1 MKNISPETTRVGW
14 IGTGVMG
21 LSMCGHLLAKG
32 YNVTVYSRTKEKA
45 RPLLVKGAKWADSPG
60 AVAGSSD
67 VVFSMVGF
75 PADVREV
82 YLGPNGVLA
91 CTRAGTIVV
100 DMTTTEPSLAKE
112 IYDAAKVRGGVHAVD
127 APVSG
132 GDVGAREA
140 RLSIMVGGDPEPVAA
155 LTPLFEAM
163 GKTIVRQG
171 GPGAGQHAKM
181 CNQIVIAGTMIGVCE
196 SLIYGHKA
204 GLSLETMLSSIS
216 GGAAGCWALSNLAP
230 RILKRNFDPGFFVEH
245 FVKDMGIA
253 LDEARRMN
261 LPLPGLALV
270 HQMYVALAAN
280 GGGKHG
286 TQALVLVLE
295 QMGNTMIG
303 RKEGN
308 IPHFFAGTASVRM
321 KAVRSAISW
330 LFRTPPHGGIC
341 GERPSACPPSLMI
354 RWTWASDKVP
364 MRIGSVC
371 RVGGVLRLV
380 ALNPSASPCFPWHSA
395 Q

>member
-1 MKNISPETTRVGW
+1 MKKISPEATTVGW

-32 YNVTVYSRTKEKA
+32 YRLTVFSRTKEKA
-45 RPLLVKGAKWADSPG
+45 RPLLEKGAKWADSSK
-60 AVAGSSD
+60 AVAESSD
-67 VVFSMVGF
+67 ITFTMVGF

-82 YLGPNGVLA
+82 FLGPSGVLGGA
-91 CTRAGTIVV
+91 RPGSIVA
-100 DMTTTEPSLAKE
+100 DMTTTEPSLARE
-112 IYDAAKVRGGVHAVD
+112 IYDAAKTRGVHAVD

-140 RLSIMVGGDPEPVAA
+140 RLSIMIGGDPDPVAT
-155 LTPLFEAM
+155 LVPLFEAM

-216 GGAAGCWALSNLAP
+216 GGAAGCWSLSNLAP

-270 HQMYVALAAN
+270 HQMYVALQAN

-286 TQALVLVLE
+286 TQALMLVLE
-295 QMGNTMIG
+295 QMSDTKIG
-303 RKEGN
+303 KDQ
-308 IPHFFAGTASVRM
+308 V
-321 KAVRSAISW
+321 
-330 LFRTPPHGGIC
+330 
-341 GERPSACPPSLMI
+341 
-354 RWTWASDKVP
+354 
-364 MRIGSVC
+364 
-371 RVGGVLRLV
+371 
-380 ALNPSASPCFPWHSA
+380 
-395 Q
+395 

>member
-1 MKNISPETTRVGW
+1 MEKISPETTRVGW

-32 YNVTVYSRTKEKA
+32 YAVTVYSRTREKA
-45 RPLLVKGAKWADSPG
+45 HPLLEKGAKWADSPG
-60 AVAGSSD
+60 AVAESSD

-82 YLGPNGVLA
+82 HLGPNGVLA
-91 CTRAGTIVV
+91 CSRAGTIVV

-112 IYDAAKVRGGVHAVD
+112 IHAAAKTRGVHAVD

-140 RLSIMVGGDPEPVAA
+140 RLSIMVGGDPEAVAA
-155 LTPLFEAM
+155 LAPLFETM

-171 GPGAGQHAKM
+171 AAGAGQHAKM

-204 GLSLETMLSSIS
+204 GLSLEAMLSSIS
-216 GGAAGCWALSNLAP
+216 GGAAGCWALVNLAP

-253 LDEARRMN
+253 LDEARRMR

-270 HQMYVALAAN
+270 HQMYVALQAN
-280 GGGKHG
+280 GGGKQG
-286 TQALVLVLE
+286 TQALMLVLE
-295 QMGNTMIG
+295 RMSDTVI
-303 RKEGN
+303 EG
-308 IPHFFAGTASVRM
+308 
-321 KAVRSAISW
+321 K
-330 LFRTPPHGGIC
+330 
-341 GERPSACPPSLMI
+341 
-354 RWTWASDKVP
+354 
-364 MRIGSVC
+364 
-371 RVGGVLRLV
+371 
-380 ALNPSASPCFPWHSA
+380 
-395 Q
+395 